1 MSFAKYRR
9 LAAILGHYTGCRFL
23 FVRGPITYYY
33 AKNYKARDLV
43 FVALSLSFFI
53 YKYIH

>member
-53 YKYIH
+53 YKCIH